1 MPTYITLLKY
11 TQQGIA
17 RVKDSPARLDAG
29 RKAAEKLG
37 GKIRDWH
44 LTMGHYDAVFTSDF
58 PDDETCARFALSLA
72 SLGNVTTETLRA
84 FNEAEYRKIIGSL
97 P

>member
-17 RVKDSPARLDAG
+17 KIKDSPTRLDTG

-37 GKIRDWH
+37 GKIREWH

-58 PDDETCARFALSLA
+58 PDDESCAKFALSLA

-84 FNEAEYRKIIGSL
+84 FNEAEYRKIISSL